1 MALNRSCKKK
11 ASRLWAGAVAVIML
25 TAALAMPASA
35 AKAKQKTFAS
45 PDAAAEALVAA
56 VRSDKDKE
64 LTSIFG
70 PGAHGLISSGDRV
83 ADSAVRE
90 RFLKACDVR
99 NVIEYIAPDSVV
111 LHIGDQDYP
120 FPIPLVR
127 KGDRWSFDTKAG
139 REEILTRRIGRNERR
154 VIEVLHNYADA
165 QREYAVMDRDADG
178 IPEFAQK
185 LISAPGKKD
194 GLYWAVKEGEKE
206 SPFGPFMAKAAQEGY
221 AGKLKTERSEPYHG
235 YYFKVLKAQGVHAG
249 GGAFDYVANG
259 QMILGF
265 ALVAYPARYGA
276 SGVMTFMVNQ
286 EGSVYE
292 KDLGRETARKAARLK
307 KYDPDPTWKKVK
319 EIVSP

>member
-1 MALNRSCKKK
+1 MALNSVDKKK
-11 ASRLWAGAVAVIML
+11 GARFWAGAVAVIMF
-25 TAALAMPASA
+25 TAALAMPATA

-45 PDAAAEALVAA
+45 PEAAAEALVAA

-64 LTSIFG
+64 LSSIFG
-70 PGAHGLISSGDRV
+70 PGARDLISSGDRV
-83 ADSAVRE
+83 ADTAVRE
-90 RFLKACDVR
+90 RFLQACLVR
-99 NVIEYIAPDSVV
+99 NAIEYTAPDSVV

-127 KGDRWSFDTKAG
+127 KGDRWAFDTKAG
-139 REEILTRRIGRNERR
+139 REEILNRRIGRNERR

-165 QREYAVMDRDADG
+165 QREYAAMDRDADG

-194 GLYWAVKEGEKE
+194 GLYWEVKEGEKE

-221 AGKLKTERSEPYHG
+221 AGKLKTGRSEPYHG
-235 YYFKVLKAQGVHAG
+235 YYFKILKAQGTHAG
-249 GGAFDYVANG
+249 GGSFDYVANG

-276 SGVMTFMVNQ
+276 SGVMTFIVNQ
-286 EGSVYE
+286 EGTVYE
-292 KDLGRETARKAARLK
+292 KDLGRKTARKASSLK
-307 KYDPDPTWKKVK
+307 KYDPDQTWKKV
-319 EIVSP
+319 EEVVSQ